1 MDTSDAVS
9 TEQRLVAIEARLDA
23 IIGHFGIP
31 YPRPE
36 GLPPAVASRDPRTMP
51 EVVAHVQ
58 RGKLI
63 NAIKVYRERTGAGLA
78 ESKKAIDVLAAQLGR

>member
-9 TEQRLVAIEARLDA
+9 TEQRLAAIEAKLDA
-23 IIGHFGIP
+23 IIGHFGIR

-51 EVVAHVQ
+51 EVVAYVQ